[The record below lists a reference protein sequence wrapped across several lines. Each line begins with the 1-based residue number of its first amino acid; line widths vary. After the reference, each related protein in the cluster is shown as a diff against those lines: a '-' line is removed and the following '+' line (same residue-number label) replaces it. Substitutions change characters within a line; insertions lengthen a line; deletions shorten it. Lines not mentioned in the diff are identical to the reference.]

1 MQTSETPLAKRRQQQ
16 LLQQAT
22 QLQGAVPPSTA
33 IRSRFLTI
41 TEQPAAR
48 GTKRRLDAASTG
60 SSPGIRSP
68 APWMLGLGPG
78 LDTPVRARPAQATA
92 SLLDSL
98 LQSPSR
104 SILAA
109 VQRDSSAASQANALR
124 RAAEDARF
132 DAQQA
137 ALERERERSEAV
149 QLRQAL
155 EAEVAAQAKRVEA
168 LERDRRWLFEQE
180 EKLTCARRGAEAA
193 LARQRAA
200 YEARVDQMDAA
211 VRDADRRLDD
221 VARAMRR
228 QAAEHASE
236 KEALLLRAT
245 RAEREKESLMQSQ
258 AAREEGLL
266 QSQAARE
273 ESLMQSQAAREE
285 SLMRSQAAGEES
297 LMQSQAAGGESL
309 MQSQAAGGDA
319 MPIRESKRDPP
330 SLIAQLE
337 RDLAEQ
343 CAYIKAVEQQNRH
356 LRAEAKRLAQAAAAQ
371 EQEREAAQALR
382 AKVQRLED
390 AQRAH
395 AETAAQLSALQQ
407 ERAQWQRVFEAPGA
421 PNAGSPFAVARTV
434 ADQRHALRALE
445 TRAAALQ
452 AACAE
457 SEQHRVSA
465 ETRCEALAAECAR
478 LRAQADAEAQRAAR
492 LDGARL
498 HAVREA
504 DFARAQLHSYD
515 REEASMMPGNY
526 DAHKAL
532 RIRQLEMFVD
542 ELRAWVAAADSG
554 ADADPART
562 NAVNAASAELLRGYR
577 EDAESARDDYRRLL
591 ERFEALE
598 REAARLE
605 LQ

>member
-1 MQTSETPLAKRRQQQ
+1 
-16 LLQQAT
+16 
-22 QLQGAVPPSTA
+22 
-33 IRSRFLTI
+33 
-41 TEQPAAR
+41 
-48 GTKRRLDAASTG
+48 
-60 SSPGIRSP
+60 
-68 APWMLGLGPG
+68 
-78 LDTPVRARPAQATA
+78 
-92 SLLDSL
+92 
-98 LQSPSR
+98 
-104 SILAA
+104 
-109 VQRDSSAASQANALR
+109 
-124 RAAEDARF
+124 
-132 DAQQA
+132 
-137 ALERERERSEAV
+137 
-149 QLRQAL
+149 
-155 EAEVAAQAKRVEA
+155 
-168 LERDRRWLFEQE
+168 
-180 EKLTCARRGAEAA
+180 
-193 LARQRAA
+193 
-200 YEARVDQMDAA
+200 
-211 VRDADRRLDD
+211 
-221 VARAMRR
+221 
-228 QAAEHASE
+228 
-236 KEALLLRAT
+236 
-245 RAEREKESLMQSQ
+245 
-258 AAREEGLL
+258 
-266 QSQAARE
+266 
-273 ESLMQSQAAREE
+273 
-285 SLMRSQAAGEES
+285 
-297 LMQSQAAGGESL
+297 

-407 ERAQWQRVFEAPGA
+407 ERAQWQRVFEAPDA

-457 SEQHRVSA
+457 AEQHRVSA
-465 ETRCEALAAECAR
+465 ETRCEGLAAECAR

-504 DFARAQLHSYD
+504 EFARAQLHSYD

-554 ADADPART
+554 ADADGARIG
-562 NAVNAASAELLRGYR
+562 AVDAASAELLRGYR
-577 EDAESARDDYRRLL
+577 EDAESARDDHRRLL

-605 LQ
+605 LQVGAGLGCDPRTTRILQLVDNPAARDFAIRSARLKALAAENAALLERLRGLEKGAGADPADDAAAASADNATAAPFFHSIDNLRSENQRLAEQLDVSAKMISRLKKEWKRKASELRDAIYSILGYRIDFLPNGSVRLTSMYAADVDQSFVFTSGDADQGIMHLSGGGSKLYLKSLANDIRFWLQERGSIPAFMATVTLQSFEEAQSNTAPE

>member
-16 LLQQAT
+16 LQPT
-22 QLQGAVPPSTA
+22 QLQSAVPPSTA

-68 APWMLGLGPG
+68 APWMLGFGPG
-78 LDTPVRARPAQATA
+78 LGAGPDTPVRARPAQGTA

-104 SILAA
+104 SILAS

-200 YEARVDQMDAA
+200 YEARIDQMDAT

-258 AAREEGLL
+258 AARE
-266 QSQAARE
+266 Q
-273 ESLMQSQAAREE
+273 
-285 SLMRSQAAGEES
+285 S
-297 LMQSQAAGGESL
+297 LMQSQAAGEQSL

-319 MPIRESKRDPP
+319 MPIR
-330 SLIAQLE
+330 
-337 RDLAEQ
+337 
-343 CAYIKAVEQQNRH
+343 
-356 LRAEAKRLAQAAAAQ
+356 
-371 EQEREAAQALR
+371 
-382 AKVQRLED
+382 
-390 AQRAH
+390 
-395 AETAAQLSALQQ
+395 
-407 ERAQWQRVFEAPGA
+407 
-421 PNAGSPFAVARTV
+421 
-434 ADQRHALRALE
+434 
-445 TRAAALQ
+445 
-452 AACAE
+452 
-457 SEQHRVSA
+457 
-465 ETRCEALAAECAR
+465 
-478 LRAQADAEAQRAAR
+478 
-492 LDGARL
+492 
-498 HAVREA
+498 
-504 DFARAQLHSYD
+504 
-515 REEASMMPGNY
+515 
-526 DAHKAL
+526 
-532 RIRQLEMFVD
+532 
-542 ELRAWVAAADSG
+542 
-554 ADADPART
+554 
-562 NAVNAASAELLRGYR
+562 
-577 EDAESARDDYRRLL
+577 
-591 ERFEALE
+591 
-598 REAARLE
+598 
-605 LQ
+605 

>member
-16 LLQQAT
+16 QQQATQQQAT
-22 QLQGAVPPSTA
+22 QLQSAVPPSTA

-48 GTKRRLDAASTG
+48 GTKRRLDAGSTG
-60 SSPGIRSP
+60 GSPGIRSP
-68 APWMLGLGPG
+68 APWMLGLGSG
-78 LDTPVRARPAQATA
+78 LDTPVRARPAQGTT

-104 SILAA
+104 SILAS
-109 VQRDSSAASQANALR
+109 VQRDSSAASQANTLR

-180 EKLTCARRGAEAA
+180 ERLTCERRGAEAA
-193 LARQRAA
+193 LARQRVA

-245 RAEREKESLMQSQ
+245 RAEREKESLLQKQAAREESLLQKQ

-266 QSQAARE
+266 QGQTARE
-273 ESLMQSQAAREE
+273 EGLLQSQTARE
-285 SLMRSQAAGEES
+285 
-297 LMQSQAAGGESL
+297 
-309 MQSQAAGGDA
+309 DD
-319 MPIRESKRDPP
+319 MPIREIKRDPP

-421 PNAGSPFAVARTV
+421 PNVGSPFAVARTV

-445 TRAAALQ
+445 TRTAALQ

-465 ETRCEALAAECAR
+465 ETRCEGLAAECAR
-478 LRAQADAEAQRAAR
+478 LQAQADAEAQRAAR

-504 DFARAQLHSYD
+504 EFARAQLHSYD

-532 RIRQLEMFVD
+532 RIRQLETFVD

-554 ADADPART
+554 ADAGADGSRI

-577 EDAESARDDYRRLL
+577 EDAESARDDHRRLL